1 MSYSDFVIFVDE
13 SGDHSLQSVD
23 VNYPVFVLDFCIF
36 EKTHF
41 ANVVVPNVQAFKFA
55 YFGHDIVILHERD
68 IRKQNPPFAFLQGRQ
83 KRETFMAE
91 LSHLIEMAEFTVVA
105 TVIDKQ
111 RHIETYANPVN
122 PYNLALKFCM
132 ERAHGFLRERRQ
144 HEHVTHIVVER
155 RGKREDEELELAFR
169 RIRDGSS
176 YQGAMPGFRLVFAD
190 KRVNSAGLQLADLT
204 ARPIGRYVMDP
215 EQPNRAWEIIRQKL
229 FRSRTGSFDGYG
241 LKVFP

>member
-1 MSYSDFVIFVDE
+1 MPYSDFVIFVDE

-36 EKTHF
+36 QKTHF
-41 ANVVVPNVQAFKFA
+41 ANVVVPNMEAFKFDH
-55 YFGHDIVILHERD
+55 FGHDIVVLHERD
-68 IRKQNPPFAFLQGRQ
+68 IRKQHPPFAFLQGQQ
-83 KRETFMAE
+83 KREVFMTG
-91 LSHLIEMAEFTVVA
+91 LSHLIEVAEFTIVA
-105 TVIDKQ
+105 TVINKQ

-122 PYNLALKFCM
+122 PYHLALKFCM
-132 ERAHGFLRERRQ
+132 ERAFGFLRERDQ

-155 RGKREDEELELAFR
+155 RGKREDDELELAFH

-176 YQGAMPGFRLVFAD
+176 YQGEMPGFRLVFAD
-190 KRVNSAGLQLADLT
+190 KQVNSSGLQLADLT

-215 EQPNRAWEIIRQKL
+215 EQPNRAWEVIRQKL
-229 FRSRTGSFDGYG
+229 FRSRKGDFDGYG